1 MEMAPEG
8 SETEKLVIVVL
19 EYCWAFGNGFY
30 RTVNISS
37 WITVYL
43 VWLIN
48 MGTDWKEL
56 PFRL

>member
-1 MEMAPEG
+1 MEMAP
-8 SETEKLVIVVL
+8 LVMSNLNGKIVVL

-30 RTVNISS
+30 LTVNISS

-43 VWLIN
+43 VWLID